1 MVAIVRNNRG
11 ALRLPALLLTLFAL
25 VVVTLGAYVRL
36 SDAGLACP
44 DWPGCYGQLTVPSS
58 GSLAADDP
66 LLAQRPLEPAK
77 AWKEMAHRYLA
88 AGLGLGIVL
97 MAGFAL
103 RTRGLASSALPLLLV
118 ALVVLQGL
126 LGMWTVTLLVKP
138 AVVTLHLLGGLAT
151 TGLLWW
157 FALREGGDRGYHP
170 APDWLRSWA
179 WLALCVL
186 VLQIALGGWTSTNYA
201 ALSCPE
207 FPTCLGGRYLPPAD
221 FGEAFVLWRGT
232 GTNYEFG
239 VLDAEA
245 RTAIHLAHRFGAL
258 AVLAVVGGLVLAL
271 LARPAMRAPGL
282 LLGVLLTV
290 QVGLGV
296 ANVVGG
302 LPLVTAVAHNG
313 NAVLL
318 VLTLLAVLHR
328 LRTAYRSTFSNRG

>member
-11 ALRLPALLLTLFAL
+11 ALRLPALLLTLLAL
-25 VVVTLGAYVRL
+25 GVVTLGAYVRL

-44 DWPGCYGQLTVPSS
+44 DWPGCYGQLTVPQAD
-58 GSLAADDP
+58 SLAADDP
-66 LLAQRPLEPAK
+66 LLQQRPLEPAK
-77 AWKEMAHRYLA
+77 AWKEMLHRYLA

-97 MAGFAL
+97 MAGYAW
-103 RTRGLASSALPLLLV
+103 RMRGLAQSLLPLLLV
-118 ALVVLQGL
+118 VLVVFQGL

-151 TGLLWW
+151 TALLWW

-170 APDWLRSWA
+170 APDWLRTWA
-179 WLALCVL
+179 WLALGVL
-186 VLQIALGGWTSTNYA
+186 LLQIALGGWTSTNYA

-207 FPTCLGGRYLPPAD
+207 FPTCLAGLYLPPAD

-271 LARPAMRAPGL
+271 MARPAMRAPGL
-282 LLGVLLTV
+282 LLGVLLAV
-290 QVGLGV
+290 QIVLGI

-302 LPLVTAVAHNG
+302 LPLLSAVAHNG
-313 NAVLL
+313 NAALL
-318 VLTLLAVLHR
+318 VLALLVVLHR
-328 LRTAYRSTFSNRG
+328 LRTAYRSTFSDRT